1 MPPYNANPGV
11 NTFPPL
17 LQPGVTGYAFGSF
30 DASAPTTLMQ
40 VSNVALSGNV
50 ATVTVALRE
59 GKIPAVGSLLTVRGT
74 STASGAFNVINVAIS
89 TVSIDAVTG
98 IGTITFVLIHADVA
112 PNADLGQA
120 YVPVP
125 EVGEALVAGA
135 SQAFA
140 IQDIAGHNE
149 NGLTIQW
156 SVSYPSP
163 PSTVVMTLQVADM
176 DRDDQYVFLDS
187 NNSTAPDSR
196 SSVQTRFRFIRV
208 VASGISG
215 GSSPTAIVRIGI

>member
-1 MPPYNANPGV
+1 MPSYNANPGV

-40 VSNVALSGNV
+40 VSAVALSGNV
-50 ATVTVALRE
+50 ATITVALRE

-74 STASGAFNVINVAIS
+74 STVSGAFNVINVAIS

-156 SVSYPSP
+156 STQFPSA
-163 PSTVVMTLQVADM
+163 PSTCTTTLQGADFDIDADYVDIDSSM
-176 DRDDQYVFLDS
+176 D
-187 NNSTAPDSR
+187 TGGDSR
-196 SSVQTRFRFIRV
+196 SITQTRFRFLRAV
-208 VASGISG
+208 WSGISG
-215 GSSPTAIVRIGI
+215 GSNPTGIVRFNI